1 MPTLSIALASL
12 SIQDFRG
19 IESLELDFHG
29 PDGNPNQLVVLAGP
43 NGCGKTAVLEAGL
56 LAASWSEGSKLVTG
70 PTGRRAIRY
79 GSKLYRIRA
88 QIQVHG
94 QEKRAK
100 SSFQDRCPNLV
111 TAWPPCV
118 ASRNAK
124 KAKSSLQARCPNHF
138 RCMKS
143 GRFGTFLP
151 GECQRL
157 SVR

>member
-1 MPTLSIALASL
+1 MPTPSIALASL

-19 IESLELDFHG
+19 IESLELDLHG

-70 PTGRRAIRY
+70 PTDRRAIRY

-94 QEKRAK
+94 QEKGLSVHCHAGRP
-100 SSFQDRCPNLV
+100 R
-111 TAWPPCV
+111 